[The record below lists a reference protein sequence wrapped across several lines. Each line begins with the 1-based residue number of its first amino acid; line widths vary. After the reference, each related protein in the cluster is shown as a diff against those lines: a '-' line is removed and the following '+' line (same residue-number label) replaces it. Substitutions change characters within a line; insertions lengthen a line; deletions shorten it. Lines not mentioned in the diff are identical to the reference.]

1 MCSQP
6 DHHDVLTALLNL
18 CNNAITECEAE
29 LEQQRAS
36 DMAEAKRLEE
46 EQKVRE
52 NEARMLAEQQEKE
65 RREKMEKMEKDR
77 LEIEAAERDL
87 TAKKEALRNSQK
99 GPDDVEE
106 DEEEEERSESGAEEH
121 PVSLSVNIFAV
132 FYTYSNHQICQDT
145 SKTKTKRELEEDGR
159 KKAPQ
164 TTHVVVSVRL

>member
-1 MCSQP
+1 MRSQP

-18 CNNAITECEAE
+18 CNNAVTECEAE

-46 EQKVRE
+46 ERKVRE

-65 RREKMEKMEKDR
+65 RREKTEKMEKDR
-77 LEIEAAERDL
+77 LEIEAVERDL
-87 TAKKEALRNSQK
+87 AARKEALWNSQK
-99 GPDDVEE
+99 GPNNDVEDGE
-106 DEEEEERSESGAEEH
+106 DEEGSKSSAEEQL
-121 PVSLSVNIFAV
+121 VSLSVNIV
-132 FYTYSNHQICQDT
+132 SIFYTYSNHQICQDM

-164 TTHVVVSVRL
+164 TTHSMVSVRL